1 MRTRS
6 NATIVLSF
14 LILLAPVSG
23 ARGEEAVDWDRYAEE
38 GTIEVI
44 TTNEDGS
51 SRETKVWLAVVEGQG
66 YIRTGNTGWGGN
78 VERTPEVTLR
88 IGESELPLRVE
99 FVTDEAERGAV
110 KAAFREK
117 YGFSDRLM
125 SPLRGKNPKIMR
137 LLPRG
142 PE

>member
-6 NATIVLSF
+6 CATIVLAF
-14 LILLAPVSG
+14 LILLTPLSG
-23 ARGEEAVDWDRYAEE
+23 ALGEEAVDWNRYAEE

-78 VERTPEVTLR
+78 VERDPDVTLR
-88 IGESELPLRVE
+88 IGETELPLRVE
-99 FVTDEAERGAV
+99 FVTDETQREAV

-125 SPLRGKNPKIMR
+125 NPLRGKNPKIMR